1 MPSLDPTLR
10 KLLEN
15 KVPAARQ
22 AAEEAAGAI
31 LTSLAVNRPEPF
43 PKMTTEQ
50 RTLRNALRARAR
62 QLGEGSQTEGYQPLL
77 EELAY
82 TQWHRMVFARFLAEN
97 NLLMHPSGV
106 AVTLADCAELA
117 PEEGELD
124 GWAVAARYAGAML
137 PGIFRPEDPE
147 SGVRLAPEGQQS
159 LEAILNALPQAVF
172 VADDALGW
180 MYQFWQS
187 KKKDEINKSER
198 KIGGKDIAPV
208 TQLFTEDYMVRF
220 LLENTLGAWWA
231 ARHPHS
237 PLIREWEYLRWKEPS
252 PDLPLPTP
260 AASAPWR
267 GQGERTEPP
276 DDSLLPLPLGEGR
289 VRVEPADSQFPSPSQ
304 GEGLG
309 VRVEPA
315 AGTFP
320 GWPERAAEVTV
331 MDPCCGSGHFLVAA
345 FEMLVKMRMEE
356 EGLSEAQAA
365 EAALRD
371 NLFGLEID
379 PRCTQIAAFAL
390 ALSAWKRGGW
400 RPLPEIN
407 VACSGIPVQ
416 GQLDDWLKLAGE
428 DGRVRAGLERLYH
441 LFEHAPELGSL
452 IQPADLPDAD
462 RLFVAD
468 YEQVLPVLL
477 KALSENNET
486 TDFINTS
493 FKATTQGVIKASLL
507 LAQKYKLVITNVPYL
522 GTARQNENLK
532 RYIRTNFYDARYDLA
547 TVFIERC
554 RQLCAHNGTYTV
566 VSPNN
571 WFFLKSY
578 TGFRTRLLGTQKW
591 SLLVRLGTG
600 AFSTVSGEIVNV
612 TLLILNNQPPRENM
626 VMTLDLS
633 ISKESSE
640 KEHHIKIEVLR
651 EMNQSDFLKNPDSR
665 IATEELKSNLSPLSI
680 YADSYWGIGT
690 GDGVRFGRQFWEI
703 PQINSDWNFFQGTF
717 SSTQEYTGR
726 DLIIFWQDGKGDLYQ
741 LAEELKLR
749 LKNIWQRGSQ
759 AWGKSGVLISQM
771 GDLYA
776 TRYSGEIFQNGT
788 ATIIPKKQE
797 DLPAIWAYCSSK
809 QFSKDVRKIDQSL
822 CVTNATLIK
831 VPFDLEHW
839 RKVAEAAGPLPEPH
853 SDDPTQ
859 WLFMGHPKGSEAP
872 LQVALARLLGYR
884 WPQQPADNLDGLADG
899 DGILCL
905 PAVSGEAPLADRL
918 RALLAQAY
926 GEQWSP
932 QRQSELLAQ
941 AGSPGK
947 PLEEWLRDDFF
958 PQHCRLFHN
967 RPFLW
972 HIWDGRKDGFSA
984 LVNYHSLT
992 KANLER
998 LIFVYLGDW
1007 INFQRSRRDHGEP
1020 GADGRL
1026 VAALALQEKLKAIL
1040 VGEPPQDIYVRWK
1053 PLAKQPIGWDPDL
1066 NDGVRLNIRPFVQ
1079 AGVLRSKFTIN
1090 WNKDRGKIPDGSER
1104 LNDLHYTIA
1113 EKKKARGG

>member
-50 RTLRNALRARAR
+50 RALRNALRARAR

-97 NLLMHPSGV
+97 NLLMHPSRV
-106 AVTLADCAELA
+106 PVTLDDCAELA

-124 GWAVAARYAGAML
+124 GWAVAAKYAGAML

-237 PLIREWEYLRWKEPS
+237 PLIKDWSYLRWK
-252 PDLPLPTP
+252 DLPLPSP

-267 GQGERTEPP
+267 GQGEG
-276 DDSLLPLPLGEGR
+276 SG
-289 VRVEPADSQFPSPSQ
+289 VRVESERAEPVASA
-304 GEGLG
+304 LC
-309 VRVEPA
+309 REPA

-345 FEMLVKMRMEE
+345 FEMLVKIRMEE

-400 RPLPEIN
+400 RPLPELN
-407 VACSGIPVQ
+407 VACSGIPVK
-416 GQLDDWLKLAGE
+416 GYEEDWIELAGQ
-428 DGRVRAGLERLYH
+428 DLRLRNAMQKLYGL
-441 LFEHAPELGSL
+441 FQDAPSLGSL
-452 IQPADLPDAD
+452 LNPIEMIKEELYTAGFSEIEDIINSASIRNKEVDSPSTFLM
-462 RLFVAD
+462 
-468 YEQVLPVLL
+468 YSSKSVLPAG
-477 KALSENNET
+477 K
-486 TDFINTS
+486 F
-493 FKATTQGVIKASLL
+493 
-507 LAQKYKLVITNVPYL
+507 LARNYSLVITNVPYL
-522 GTARQNENLK
+522 ARNKQNDILQLFCANYYPSSK
-532 RYIRTNFYDARYDLA
+532 ADLA
-547 TVFIERC
+547 TVFLERSFKFTEEG
-554 RQLCAHNGTYTV
+554 GTVALVTPQNWLFLSSYSELRVNLLKKVKWNFVIKLGPQAFQIMNWWAANTALTIFSKH
-566 VSPNN
+566 SP
-571 WFFLKSY
+571 SP
-578 TGFRTRLLGTQKW
+578 TD
-591 SLLVRLGTG
+591 
-600 AFSTVSGEIVNV
+600 TVSGLDV
-612 TLLILNNQPPRENM
+612 TTNKDP
-626 VMTLDLS
+626 
-633 ISKESSE
+633 
-640 KEHHIKIEVLR
+640 
-651 EMNQSDFLKNPDSR
+651 FLKDSLLRISDVAIVLQKAQLNNPDSR
-665 IATEELKSNLSPLSI
+665 IIFGSEFSGDLLEVFAQCLQGTSTADKPMLVRSYWEFPNLLNGWQYFQTSVTEICDYGGKTDIVNLKVLEENLIALGGAIRGRHAWGRKGVSVSIMRNLPVTLYTGEPYDANAHLILPKKDEYLGPIWMFTRSKEFLKSVRVL
-680 YADSYWGIGT
+680 DQKT
-690 GDGVRFGRQFWEI
+690 G
-703 PQINSDWNFFQGTF
+703 
-717 SSTQEYTGR
+717 
-726 DLIIFWQDGKGDLYQ
+726 
-741 LAEELKLR
+741 
-749 LKNIWQRGSQ
+749 
-759 AWGKSGVLISQM
+759 
-771 GDLYA
+771 
-776 TRYSGEIFQNGT
+776 
-788 ATIIPKKQE
+788 
-797 DLPAIWAYCSSK
+797 
-809 QFSKDVRKIDQSL
+809 
-822 CVTNATLIK
+822 VTNQTIGK
-831 VPFDLEHW
+831 VPFDYAYWKQVYE
-839 RKVAEAAGPLPEPH
+839 KADPIPEPH

-859 WLFMGHPKGSEAP
+859 WLFLGHPKGSEAS
-872 LQVALARLLGYR
+872 LQVAVARLLGYR
-884 WPQQPADNLDGLADG
+884 WPQQPAGDNLDGLADG

-984 LVNYHSLT
+984 LVNYHALT
-992 KANLER
+992 KAVSN
-998 LIFVYLGDW
+998 GD
-1007 INFQRSRRDHGEP
+1007 ISTKNNGIKSP
-1020 GADGRL
+1020 
-1026 VAALALQEKLKAIL
+1026 LK
-1040 VGEPPQDIYVRWK
+1040 
-1053 PLAKQPIGWDPDL
+1053 
-1066 NDGVRLNIRPFVQ
+1066 
-1079 AGVLRSKFTIN
+1079 
-1090 WNKDRGKIPDGSER
+1090 
-1104 LNDLHYTIA
+1104 IA
-1113 EKKKARGG
+1113 